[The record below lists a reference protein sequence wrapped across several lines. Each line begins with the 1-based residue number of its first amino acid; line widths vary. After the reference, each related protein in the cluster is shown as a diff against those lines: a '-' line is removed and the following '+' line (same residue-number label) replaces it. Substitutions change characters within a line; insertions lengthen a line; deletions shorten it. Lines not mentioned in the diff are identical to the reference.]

1 VSFIGRIG
9 GTTVIKIMC
18 QRVRRE
24 LAAVIATSLLLP
36 MMAAHEKR
44 VNGGRR
50 QPTKEAQRAYR
61 ASRATTGSWPED

>member
-1 VSFIGRIG
+1 MSFIGRIG

-36 MMAAHEKR
+36 MMAAHEER
-44 VNGGRR
+44 GRR